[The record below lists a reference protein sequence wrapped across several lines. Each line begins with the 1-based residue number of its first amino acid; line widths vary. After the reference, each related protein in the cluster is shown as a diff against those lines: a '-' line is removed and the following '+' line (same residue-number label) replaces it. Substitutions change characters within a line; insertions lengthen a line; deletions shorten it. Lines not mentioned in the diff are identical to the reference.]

1 MSGDTTPTASVPKA
15 YARAKLRLSL
25 LSGAMDLAILILLL
39 GTGASVALARWSGSV
54 WPAWP
59 LETLLYL
66 LVLGAGLTLAG
77 LPWDW
82 AKRNVEIRFGLNR
95 QSAGSW
101 WADQAKGTA
110 LGAVL
115 LGVAVELVYW
125 LLHASPEHWWLWAWA
140 GFAGFMV
147 ILAQLGPVLLLPIF
161 FKLRPMSA
169 ENEGDRAVVERLLAA
184 YARQKAHNP
193 KLPRLHGIYEWKL
206 GEKSAK
212 ANAALTGLGRTRR
225 VIISDTLLEAS
236 TPEEIEA
243 VFLHE
248 LGHHVH
254 ADIWQGLAFQSGL
267 SLLGFWLA
275 QAALTALGPKLGL
288 SGVADIAGLPLLA
301 LVFSLLG
308 LALLPA
314 SNGFTRRMERRADD
328 YSFAALGT
336 AEPLI
341 AGLEKLADKNLA
353 EREPA
358 RWKEF
363 LLYSH
368 PSIATRVRRGREW
381 ERRQGG
387 AVGIG

>member
-1 MSGDTTPTASVPKA
+1 MATEHPATPSQPKA
-15 YARAKLRLSL
+15 YAKAKLRLSL
-25 LSGAMDLAILILLL
+25 LSGAMDLAILTLLL
-39 GTGASVALARWSGSV
+39 ATGASVALARWSESV
-54 WPAWP
+54 WRPWP

-66 LVLGAGLTLAG
+66 LVLGAGLTLLG

-82 AKRNVEIRFGLNR
+82 AKRKVEIQFGLNR
-95 QSAGSW
+95 QSVASW
-101 WADQAKGTA
+101 WADQAKGAA

-115 LGVAVELVYW
+115 LGAAVELVYW
-125 LLHASPEHWWLWAWA
+125 LLHASPERWWMWAWA
-140 GFAGFMV
+140 GFAVFMV
-147 ILAQLGPVLLLPIF
+147 IMAQLGPVLLLPIF

-184 YARQKAHNP
+184 YARQKAQNP

-212 ANAALTGLGRTRR
+212 ANAALTGLGQTRR

-288 SGVADIAGLPLLA
+288 SGIADIGGLPLLA
-301 LVFSLLG
+301 LVFSLLS
-308 LALLPA
+308 LVLLPA

-336 AEPLI
+336 AGPLI
-341 AGLEKLADKNLA
+341 AGLEKLAQKNLA

-381 ERRQGG
+381 ERRQGS